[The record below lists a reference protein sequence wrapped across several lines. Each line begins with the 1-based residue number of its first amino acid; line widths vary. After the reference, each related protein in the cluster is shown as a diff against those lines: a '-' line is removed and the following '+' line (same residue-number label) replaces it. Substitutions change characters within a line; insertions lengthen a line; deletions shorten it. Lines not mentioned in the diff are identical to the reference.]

1 MEEIVEE
8 GTDQL
13 EMKALEEMDPSMI
26 SFISDLPRITRQF
39 SMYYESKM
47 ESSAFVDSLFHIPRE
62 FAKSRRKEREERT
75 IFFLKRR
82 TDDGYQHNRGHRIG
96 EDLYS

>member
-13 EMKALEEMDPSMI
+13 EIKALEEMDPSMI

-62 FAKSRRKEREERT
+62 FAKSRRKEKEREERT
-75 IFFLKRR
+75 ISFFKTKDRR
-82 TDDGYQHNRGHRIG
+82 W
-96 EDLYS
+96 LPA